1 MSFNMRLDKETAVL
15 LEQFNQQ
22 IPDLHNQQ
30 VSIETSR
37 AGAQAMFIG
46 LQGPVPIGCRVSELN
61 IPSDE
66 GDIPARLYLPVI
78 ETETPLPV
86 VMFLHGGGWS
96 LGDLDCYQA
105 LVASLCELSGMAF
118 VSLEYRLAPEHKY
131 PAGLNDACSGLSW
144 LYQHAQSMNLD
155 SNRIA
160 LMGDS
165 AGANLALS
173 TSYQMNNI
181 NGIQLKGLYLIY
193 PVLDVH
199 NPHQTYPSREQFGNG
214 DYLLSTAAIDDTRVM
229 YLDEKGRAD
238 DPLVSPMF
246 LTDLQR
252 LPATSILVA
261 GFDPLHDEGQQFAEK
276 LHQAGKLRHFEDF
289 DSTIHAFLSFGDLSV
304 AQQARQRLAEQLKA
318 DLLPNKENEHT
329 QRRASR

>member
-1 MSFNMRLDKETAVL
+1 MRLDNETAAL

-22 IPDLHNQQ
+22 VPDLHNQQ
-30 VSIETSR
+30 ISIETSR

-46 LQGPVPIGCRVSELN
+46 LQGPVPTGCRVSELN
-61 IPSDE
+61 IPGDE
-66 GDIPARLYLPVI
+66 GDIPARLYLPAI

-96 LGDLDCYQA
+96 LGNLDCYQA

-118 VSLEYRLAPEHKY
+118 VSVEYRLAPEHKY

-144 LYQHAQSMNLD
+144 LCQHAQSMDLD

-173 TSYQMNNI
+173 ASYQMNGM

-199 NPHQTYPSREQFGNG
+199 SPHQTYPSREQFGNG
-214 DYLLSTAAIDDTRVM
+214 DFLLSRDAIDDTRVL

-246 LTDLQR
+246 LPDLQR
-252 LPATSILVA
+252 LPPTSILVA
-261 GFDPLHDEGQQFAEK
+261 GFDPLRDEGRCFADK
-276 LHQAGKLRHFEDF
+276 LQNAGKLKRFDIF
-289 DSTIHAFLSFGDLSV
+289 DSTIHAFLSFGDLPV
-304 AQQARQRLAEQLKA
+304 AQQAKQHLADQLSA
-318 DLLPNKENEHT
+318 DLIPGKDSEQIHKSTL
-329 QRRASR
+329 R

>member
-1 MSFNMRLDKETAVL
+1 MRLDNETAAL

-22 IPDLHNQQ
+22 VPDLHNQQ

-37 AGAQAMFIG
+37 EGAQAMFIG
-46 LQGPVPIGCRVSELN
+46 LQGPLPTECRISELN
-61 IPSDE
+61 IPSDA
-66 GDIPARLYLPVI
+66 GDIPARLYLPAV
-78 ETETPLPV
+78 ETDTPLPV

-96 LGDLDCYQA
+96 LGNLDCYQA

-118 VSLEYRLAPEHKY
+118 ISLEYRLAPEHKY

-144 LYQHAQSMNLD
+144 LFQHAQSLNLD
-155 SNRIA
+155 SNHIV

-173 TSYQMNNI
+173 TSYQMNGI

-193 PVLDVH
+193 PVLDVYS
-199 NPHQTYPSREQFGNG
+199 PHRTYPSREQYGNG
-214 DYLLSTAAIDDTRVM
+214 DYLLSRDAIDDTRAF
-229 YLDEKGRAD
+229 YLDENGRAD

-246 LTDLQR
+246 LPDLQR

-261 GFDPLHDEGQQFAEK
+261 GFDPLNDEGRQFADK
-276 LHQAGKLRHFEDF
+276 LQKYGKLKHFDNF
-289 DSTIHAFLSFGDLSV
+289 DSTIHAFLSFGDLPV
-304 AQQARQRLAEQLKA
+304 AQQARQSLAEQLKA
-318 DLLPNKENEHT
+318 DLLPNK
-329 QRRASR
+329 